1 MDTLSVIAG
10 KFKNHKIKQVED
22 IRTKYTPSKVKNA
35 LFSILESK
43 RPIQNTI
50 FLDLCAGSG
59 QMGFEAL
66 SRGASF
72 VTFVDISDK
81 SIKALKKNVQCLSVT
96 EQVRI
101 FKKDVIR
108 FLKKP
113 PEIYDII
120 FIDPPF
126 NEELFHRIT
135 LKLLNTKNI
144 IKPEGRIIV
153 ESFKDF
159 EVEKNEMYYIEDK
172 YTYSSVKIVILKRK
186 G

>member
-1 MDTLSVIAG
+1 METLSVIAG
-10 KFKNHKIKQVED
+10 KFKNKKIVQVED

-35 LFSILESK
+35 IFSMLESK
-43 RPIQNTI
+43 RTVQNAR

-81 SIKALKKNVQCLSVT
+81 SIKALKKNIQRLDVS
-96 EQVRI
+96 ERVRI
-101 FKKDVIR
+101 FKKDMIR
-108 FLKKP
+108 FLKSP
-113 PEIYDII
+113 PETYDII

-126 NEELFHRIT
+126 NEALFYRMIM
-135 LKLLNTKNI
+135 KLLNTEGILNQGGRLI
-144 IKPEGRIIV
+144 IESFEDFKIAENENYIV
-153 ESFKDF
+153 E
-159 EVEKNEMYYIEDK
+159 DK
-172 YTYSSVKIVILKRK
+172 HLYSSVKIEILKRK